1 MLSNPFKM
9 IPSSM
14 YMPLAVIAGG
24 LIAWRVFSG
33 SSDSGS
39 GDAAASQSNVL
50 GYDPSLVALG
60 VQTSLERDKL
70 NSQTE
75 LGMMALAT
83 EMHSLDVTSE
93 MQGREIGLADTIN
106 ARDSANSTAM
116 IASNER
122 MYGADMGYKH
132 AALGEQSRL
141 ADAEMAQSYNLK
153 NYQAMINHDLG
164 KKGIKADYYGG
175 IIGSLTSTATAML

>member
-1 MLSNPFKM
+1 MFSNPFKM

-33 SSDSGS
+33 SGDSSG
-39 GDAAASQSNVL
+39 GDAVASQSNAL

-75 LGMMALAT
+75 LGKLAIAT

-93 MQGREIGLADTIN
+93 MQGREIGLADTIS
-106 ARDSANSTAM
+106 ARDSATS
-116 IASNER
+116 IATLSSNER
-122 MYGADMGYKH
+122 MYAADMGYKH
-132 AALGEQSRL
+132 AALVEQSRL
-141 ADAEMAQSYNLK
+141 ASAEMAQSYNLK
-153 NYQAMINHDLG
+153 NYQAMISHDLG
-164 KKGIKADYYGG
+164 KKGIKANYYGG

>member
-14 YMPLAVIAGG
+14 YVPIAVIAGG

-33 SSDSGS
+33 SDDNGG
-39 GDAAASQSNVL
+39 GDAVASQSSVL
-50 GYDPSLVALG
+50 GYDPALVALG

-75 LGMMALAT
+75 LGKLALAT
-83 EMHSLDVTSE
+83 EMHSLDLMSE
-93 MQGREIGLADTIN
+93 MQGREIGLEDAIN
-106 ARDSANSTAM
+106 ARDSANSIAM
-116 IASNER
+116 LASNER

-132 AALGEQSRL
+132 AALGVQASL
-141 ADAEMAQSYNLK
+141 ASAEMSQSYNLK